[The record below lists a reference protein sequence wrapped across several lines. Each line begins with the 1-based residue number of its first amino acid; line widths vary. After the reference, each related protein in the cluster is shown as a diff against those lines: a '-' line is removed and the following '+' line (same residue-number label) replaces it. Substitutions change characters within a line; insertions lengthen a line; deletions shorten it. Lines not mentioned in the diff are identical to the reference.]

1 MSTIETRWWWVRH
14 APVIGDEG
22 RIYGQTDLAAD
33 VSDNRIFKRLCELL
47 PQDPVLVTSDL
58 QRTTLTAGAI
68 AEAGLGLPEAIKEP
82 AFREQHFGA
91 WQGLKRDQFHK
102 ETGAMMHRFW
112 IAPAFERAPEGESFA
127 DLIGR
132 AVPAITRLTA
142 EHAGKDILCVA
153 HGGTIRAALAFALG
167 LSPDKALALRTANC
181 GLTRLDH
188 ILDENGDDAG
198 VWRIVTVN
206 HDPAASTP

>member
-14 APVIGDEG
+14 APVTGDEG
-22 RIYGQTDLAAD
+22 RIYGQTDLSAD
-33 VSDNRIFKRLCELL
+33 VSNSRIFARLSELL
-47 PQDPVLVTSDL
+47 PENPVLVTSDL
-58 QRTTLTAGAI
+58 QRTTLTADAI
-68 AEAGLGLPEAIKEP
+68 AQAGLALPEPIKEP

-91 WQGLKRDQFHK
+91 WQGLKRDRFYK
-102 ETGAMMHRFW
+102 ETGATMHRFW

-127 DLIGR
+127 DLVAR

-142 EHAGKDILCVA
+142 EHAGRDILCVA

-167 LSPDKALALRTANC
+167 LPPDKALALRTANC
-181 GLTRLDH
+181 GLTQLDH
-188 ILDENGDDAG
+188 ILDENGDGAG

-206 HDPAASTP
+206 HDPAA

>member
-1 MSTIETRWWWVRH
+1 VRH

-33 VSDNRIFKRLCELL
+33 VSELPIFKRLSEIL
-47 PQDPVLVTSDL
+47 PQNPVLLTSDL
-58 QRTTLTAGAI
+58 QRTTLTASAI
-68 AEAGLGLPEAIKEP
+68 AEAGLNLPEPIKEP
-82 AFREQHFGA
+82 AFREQHFGV
-91 WQGLKRDQFHK
+91 WQGLKRDKFRK
-102 ETGAMMHRFW
+102 EKGAMMHQFW

-127 DLIGR
+127 DLVAR
-132 AVPAITRLTA
+132 VVPAITRLTA
-142 EHAGKDILCVA
+142 EHAGSDILCVA

-167 LSPDKALALRTANC
+167 LAPDKALALRTANC

-188 ILDENGDDAG
+188 ILDENGDNAG

-206 HDPAASTP
+206 HDPAT